1 MKAVVQR
8 VKQARV
14 AVDGDVVGSCGKGYL
29 VLLAVHVEDT
39 ERDAAVMADR
49 IWGMRIFSDS
59 EGKMN
64 RSLRELSATEEI
76 GVLAVSNFTVYGDT
90 SRNRR
95 PSFFQSAGFDR
106 GKELFDRFV
115 KELRC
120 RGCKVETGVYGAD
133 MEVNALMDG
142 PVTVLVEVRDGKPQ

>member
-8 VKQARV
+8 IKSAK
-14 AVDGDVVGSCGKGYL
+14 VVVEGETVGKCEKGYL
-29 VLLAVHVEDT
+29 ALVAVHVDDT
-39 ERDAAVMADR
+39 EKDAAVLADR
-49 IWGMRIFSDS
+49 LWGMRIFGDQ

-64 RSLRELSATEEI
+64 RSLKDLASEEPV

-95 PSFFQSAGFDR
+95 PSFFESANYDR
-106 GKELFDRFV
+106 GKELFDLFV
-115 KELRC
+115 EDLKKLGC
-120 RGCKVETGVYGAD
+120 RVETGIYGAD
-133 MEVNALMDG
+133 MEVTPVIDG

>member
-14 AVDGDVVGSCGKGYL
+14 VVDGEAVGSCGKGYL

-39 ERDAAVMADR
+39 EKDAAVTADR
-49 IWGMRIFSDS
+49 IWGMRIFSDD

-64 RSLRELSATEEI
+64 RSLRELSATEPI

-95 PSFFQSAGFDR
+95 PSFFQSAGFER
-106 GKELFDRFV
+106 GKELFDFFV
-115 KELRC
+115 HELR
-120 RGCKVETGVYGAD
+120 RLGCQVETGVYGAD
-133 MEVNALMDG
+133 MEVTAVMDG
-142 PVTVLVEVRDGKPQ
+142 PVTVLVEVRDGKPR

>member
-8 VKQARV
+8 IKSGQVV
-14 AVDGDVVGSCGKGYL
+14 VDGEVVGKCGKGFLAL
-29 VLLAVHVEDT
+29 VAVHVSDT
-39 ERDAAVMADR
+39 EVDAKVIADR
-49 IWGMRIFSDS
+49 IWGMRIFSDP

-64 RSLRELSATEEI
+64 RSLKELASDEPI

-95 PSFFQSAGFDR
+95 PSFFESANYDK
-106 GKELFDRFV
+106 GKELFDLFV
-115 KELRC
+115 EELGRL
-120 RGCKVETGVYGAD
+120 GCNVETGVYGAD
-133 MEVNALMDG
+133 MEVSSIIDG